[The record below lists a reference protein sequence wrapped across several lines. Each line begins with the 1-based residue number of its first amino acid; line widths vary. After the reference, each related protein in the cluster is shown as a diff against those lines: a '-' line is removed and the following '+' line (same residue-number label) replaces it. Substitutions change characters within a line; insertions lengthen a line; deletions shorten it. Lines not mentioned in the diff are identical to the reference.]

1 MTAAVFD
8 HLLVEQETGGLRLYR
23 RQGRHYVER
32 SAAKR
37 GESLELAEPVRATI
51 RPEQLVP

>member
-1 MTAAVFD
+1 MPTSRQPRSGWCA
-8 HLLVEQETGGLRLYR
+8 TSRLRLYR
-23 RQGRHYVER
+23 RQGRHYVEQ

-37 GESLELAEPVRATI
+37 GEALEIAEPVRATI